1 VRPPLA
7 GRESVADSRR
17 GNILPD
23 STAAPA
29 LQAHQRELEKHM
41 RADSLEKQLQARP
54 KPADLVREGILEGV
68 LLYGIWQS

>member
-1 VRPPLA
+1 LT
-7 GRESVADSRR
+7 SL

-41 RADSLEKQLQARP
+41 RRDSLEKQLQTRP
-54 KPADLVREGILEGV
+54 KPADLVREGILEGR
-68 LLYGIWQS
+68 LNTSRPWCRG

>member
-1 VRPPLA
+1 LT
-7 GRESVADSRR
+7 SL

-41 RADSLEKQLQARP
+41 RRDSLEKQLQTRP
-54 KPADLVREGILEGV
+54 KPADLVREGILEGR
-68 LLYGIWQS
+68 LMRSRRWLG